1 MASFNARITMPAE
14 AKAGEI
20 VEIRVLVRHP
30 MDRGGQV
37 DSEGRVVPR
46 KILNRL
52 TVTYAG
58 EPVFRYDMH
67 TGVSANP
74 FVSFTTRAVE
84 TGDLTFEWREDGGA
98 TFGPDG
104 DTLRIRNRDSTGT
117 FEIEIPY
124 DARRVEI
131 RVAGKQIF
139 ARDSGRVVAPGVSE
153 GKGVYVLPLGAP

>member
-1 MASFNARITMPAE
+1 MANFNARITMPAE

-37 DSEGRVVPR
+37 DAEGRIVPR

-58 EPVFRYDMH
+58 EPVFRFDMH

-74 FVSFTTRAVE
+74 FVSFTTRAVA
-84 TGDLTFEWREDGGA
+84 TGDLVFEWREDGGA
-98 TFGPDG
+98 VFSRT
-104 DTLRIRNRDSTGT
+104 
-117 FEIEIPY
+117 
-124 DARRVEI
+124 ARLIVT
-131 RVAGKQIF
+131 
-139 ARDSGRVVAPGVSE
+139 
-153 GKGVYVLPLGAP
+153 

>member
-37 DSEGRVVPR
+37 DAEGRVVPR

-58 EPVFRYDMH
+58 EPVFRYDMQ

-98 TFGPDG
+98 TF
-104 DTLRIRNRDSTGT
+104 TRT
-117 FEIEIPY
+117 
-124 DARRVEI
+124 ARL
-131 RVAGKQIF
+131 
-139 ARDSGRVVAPGVSE
+139 VVT
-153 GKGVYVLPLGAP
+153 